1 MDVFLKYFSSYSLTI
16 PFVISILRYKKID
29 DRFDPF
35 VWMIWLGMTIEI
47 SGTLLL
53 KFGYTNTWLI
63 NIYVLIEAL
72 LLCELFK
79 RWQLFNAHS
88 RLYPVLMSLII
99 VGWVVELLIHG
110 SIYPAFSIFIICSSF
125 FVVFTAIQGINTVL
139 FKEPTH
145 ILENPV
151 FLLSIGFVMFFTMAI
166 LLEMFWFYGLAKSR
180 LFRIRVYQIF
190 MYVNLI
196 TNFTYAYA
204 LLWIP
209 LKRRYLL
216 PS

>member
-1 MDVFLKYFSSYSLTI
+1 MDVFLKYFSSFSI
-16 PFVISILRYKKID
+16 VIAFVISVVRYKKID
-29 DRFDPF
+29 EIFNPF
-35 VWMIWLGMTIEI
+35 VWMIWLGVMNEITGTILI
-47 SGTLLL
+47 KCG
-53 KFGYTNTWLI
+53 FTNTWI
-63 NIYVLIEAL
+63 TNIYVLIEAL

-79 RWQLFNAHS
+79 RWQLFNSHS
-88 RLYPVLMSLII
+88 RLYPVLMSLIL

-110 SIYPAFSIFIICSSF
+110 SIHPAFSVFIICSSF

>member
-1 MDVFLKYFSSYSLTI
+1 MDVFLKYFSSFSI
-16 PFVISILRYKKID
+16 AIAFVISVVRYKKT
-29 DRFDPF
+29 DPQF
-35 VWMIWLGMTIEI
+35 HPFIWKIWCGMANETIGASLVLLGFTNVWLM
-47 SGTLLL
+47 
-53 KFGYTNTWLI
+53 
-63 NIYVLIEAL
+63 NIFILIEAL

-79 RWQLFNAHS
+79 RWQLFNSHS
-88 RLYPVLMSLII
+88 RLYPVLMSLIL

-110 SIYPAFSIFIICSSF
+110 SIHPAFSVFIICSSF